1 MGRNAN
7 SVSVNAEKRKQCGKM
22 ELVRPTP
29 TLWPP
34 GRNSWLWPS
43 PLVGAAAAATAAAT
57 MHPRD
62 TMATFEIILLFMV
75 VGLAL

>member
-1 MGRNAN
+1 
-7 SVSVNAEKRKQCGKM
+7 M

-29 TLWPP
+29 KLWPP

-43 PLVGAAAAATAAAT
+43 PLVGAAAAAAAAAATT

-75 VGLAL
+75 GLAL